1 MRSPQKP
8 CVEPK
13 EIVLGLGT
21 HGANFTPEV
30 AYRKRNPL
38 LEEYITTNR
47 TRAERV
53 HNKNKEKLVY
63 VYSTL
68 I

>member
-1 MRSPQKP
+1 
-8 CVEPK
+8 
-13 EIVLGLGT
+13 VLGLGT